1 MRRLFLSVIYLWS
14 LFLVLV
20 SSAQVT
26 YQGDFISSRHAESQ
40 QNNSVSANIRLSFR
54 VKPRAALVIHDGTS
68 FTDSPMFDPSR
79 LISPS
84 ILSFEEGQT
93 VSLPSNNNKSFLLNS
108 SNSYSN
114 PSMVISGEL
123 YASTAFRLDFG
134 KYEPIKLVHEF
145 GEINGIV
152 DCLFQFS
159 TELGELNFNLGE
171 QIIVDGDLN
180 ETGTRGILA
189 FVGVGT
195 IDPTSIG
202 SIDRSGN
209 YYGTYTITTLIK

>member
-1 MRRLFLSVIYLWS
+1 MRRLFLSVIYLSS

-26 YQGDFISSRHAESQ
+26 YQGDFISPRHAESQ

-54 VKPRAALVIHDGTS
+54 VKPKAALVIHDGTS

-84 ILSFEEGQT
+84 ILSFEEGQIT
-93 VSLPSNNNKSFLLNS
+93 SLPISRSNS
-108 SNSYSN
+108 SYSN
-114 PSMVISGEL
+114 ANMVISGEL

-134 KYEPIKLVHEF
+134 KNEPIKLVHEF

-159 TELGELNFNLGE
+159 TELGELSFNLGE
-171 QIIVDGDLN
+171 QIIIDGDLN

-195 IDPTSIG
+195 IDPTSI
-202 SIDRSGN
+202 SNIDRSGN